1 VIGYTT
7 RMLKDK
13 LIQFGLSDKEADV
26 YLALLGTGTSLVSDI
41 AKSAKLNR
49 STTYVLLDSLRAKGL
64 VSITEEEKV
73 RNYTAA
79 PPERLMHLLEE
90 SLSKYTELIQIAE
103 SIVPELKKL
112 HKKEKGG
119 AVSVKPKVHLYEGLQ
134 GIKSAYEDMLE
145 TGDDIRTY
153 ASMEDVHA
161 LLPEYF
167 PKFYKRRAAKGI
179 AMRIIFPDVKLA
191 KKRSQDTKVKSQET
205 RIAPKEMGSFS
216 PEINIYG
223 NKIAFV
229 SARERFGLVIESLE
243 LSQALKTIFELT
255 WLAARKLSVAGV

>member
-1 VIGYTT
+1 
-7 RMLKDK
+7 MLKNK

-26 YLALLGTGTSLVSDI
+26 YLALLGTGTTLVSDI
-41 AKSAKLNR
+41 AKVAKLNR
-49 STTYVLLDSLRAKGL
+49 STTYVLLDSLKEKGL
-64 VSITEEEKV
+64 VSITEEGKV

-79 PPERLMHLLEE
+79 PPERITHLLEE
-90 SLSKYTELIQIAE
+90 SLSKYTDLIEIAQ
-103 SIVPELKKL
+103 SIVPELNKL
-112 HKKEKGG
+112 HKKEKGAG
-119 AVSVKPKVHLYEGLQ
+119 ISNKPKVHLYDGLQ

-167 PKFYKRRAAKGI
+167 PKFYKRRAQKGI
-179 AMRIIFPDVKLA
+179 AMRVIFPDMKLA
-191 KKRSQDTKVKSQET
+191 KKRSIDSKVKSQET
-205 RIAPKEMGSFS
+205 RIAPKEMSSFS

-229 SARERFGLVIESLE
+229 SAREKFGLVIESLE

-255 WLAARKLSVAGV
+255 WLAGRKLGTTGA